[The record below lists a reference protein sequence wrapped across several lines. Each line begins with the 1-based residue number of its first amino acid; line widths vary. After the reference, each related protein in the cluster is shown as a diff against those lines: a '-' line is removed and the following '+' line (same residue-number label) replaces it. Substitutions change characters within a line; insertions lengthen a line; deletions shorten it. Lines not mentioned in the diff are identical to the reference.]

1 MATSILLEKQT
12 KEPCLS
18 IDEFNMPKVLSGRE
32 AISTLIT
39 HLILLEPGTYFSHP
53 TMGVGLVSRY
63 RYNNRKSLDQLTK
76 DIEDQINTYL
86 PEFQAVDVNVY
97 FDPHRENKETGNE
110 IIIEINIDGVIYK
123 YETSQQENNK
133 IGLIDLKV

>member
-1 MATSILLEKQT
+1 MSSLESQT

-18 IDEFNMPKVLSGRE
+18 IDEFNTPKVLTGRE
-32 AISTLIT
+32 AISTLLT
-39 HLILLEPGTYFSHP
+39 HLILLEPGTYSSRP
-53 TMGVGLVSRY
+53 TMGVGLISRY
-63 RYNNRKSLDQLTK
+63 RYTEEKNLDQLK
-76 DIEDQINTYL
+76 RDIQDQVNIYL

-97 FDPHRENKETGNE
+97 MDKHSNEKEKGNE
-110 IIIEINIDGVIYK
+110 IVIEINVDGVIYK

>member
-1 MATSILLEKQT
+1 MSSIEAQT

-18 IDEFNMPKVLSGRE
+18 IDEFNMPKVLTGRE

-39 HLILLEPGTYFSHP
+39 HLILLEPGTYSNRP
-53 TMGVGLVSRY
+53 AMGVGLVSKY
-63 RYNNRKSLDQLTK
+63 RYNDEKSLQQLRK
-76 DIEDQINTYL
+76 DIQDQMNRYL
-86 PEFQAVDVNVY
+86 PEFQAVDVTVYMDKHNV
-97 FDPHRENKETGNE
+97 EKEKGDE
-110 IIIEINIDGVIYK
+110 IIIEINVDGVIYK